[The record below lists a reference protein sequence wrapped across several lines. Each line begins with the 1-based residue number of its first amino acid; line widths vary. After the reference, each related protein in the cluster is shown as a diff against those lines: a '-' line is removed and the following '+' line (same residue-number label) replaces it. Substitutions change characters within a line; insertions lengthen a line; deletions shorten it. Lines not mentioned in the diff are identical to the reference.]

1 MDQKFNIVRKGYAQG
16 EVDQYI
22 FQLEQ
27 LIEERNKELAQYKDK
42 ENAITASLVEAQA
55 MAASIKEKANQEAE
69 QKKQET
75 EKEIEAMRQNAQLE
89 MSDITAKVAAF
100 RKKLDDFKS
109 SYNTILDQYLVQAR
123 ATDMTALFN
132 ELDDYMD
139 RLGMKPKHDDEPVS
153 LENIGL
159 SDPSRE
165 DD

>member
-55 MAASIKEKANQEAE
+55 MAASIKEKATQEAE

-75 EKEIEAMRQNAQLE
+75 EKEIEAMRQNVQLE

-139 RLGMKPKHDDEPVS
+139 RLGMKPKHDDEPVA

>member
-139 RLGMKPKHDDEPVS
+139 RLGMKPKHDDEPVA

>member
-75 EKEIEAMRQNAQLE
+75 EKEIEAMRQNVQLE

-139 RLGMKPKHDDEPVS
+139 RLGMKPKHDDEPVA

>member
-42 ENAITASLVEAQA
+42 ETAITASLVEAQA

-75 EKEIEAMRQNAQLE
+75 EKEIEAMRQNVQLE

-139 RLGMKPKHDDEPVS
+139 RLGMKPKHDDEPVA

>member
-1 MDQKFNIVRKGYAQG
+1 
-16 EVDQYI
+16 
-22 FQLEQ
+22 
-27 LIEERNKELAQYKDK
+27 
-42 ENAITASLVEAQA
+42 
-55 MAASIKEKANQEAE
+55 
-69 QKKQET
+69 
-75 EKEIEAMRQNAQLE
+75 MRQNVQLE

-139 RLGMKPKHDDEPVS
+139 RLGMKPKHDDEPVA